1 MRDPTALR
9 LLEGRA
15 RAHQLPPPR
24 SVARTPAVQLEAH
37 RGLRPVSA
45 RSSPGGAPSP
55 AVPSRKISETII
67 DFGAPLIFD
76 LDKNQPIEIVRSVFT
91 IVITVWNAHVMAMPV
106 WGKPQLLEQLG
117 ELLRALGTAPEM
129 LDTCAELTA
138 RRQLH
143 FADNPR
149 AVGEWKIEF
158 DHAGRVRLHC
168 DARIPPSLTP
178 PQL

>member
-1 MRDPTALR
+1 M
-9 LLEGRA
+9 
-15 RAHQLPPPR
+15 
-24 SVARTPAVQLEAH
+24 
-37 RGLRPVSA
+37 SA

-55 AVPSRKISETII
+55 EIPSRKISETII

-129 LDTCAELTA
+129 LDTCAELAA

-143 FADNPR
+143 FADDPR